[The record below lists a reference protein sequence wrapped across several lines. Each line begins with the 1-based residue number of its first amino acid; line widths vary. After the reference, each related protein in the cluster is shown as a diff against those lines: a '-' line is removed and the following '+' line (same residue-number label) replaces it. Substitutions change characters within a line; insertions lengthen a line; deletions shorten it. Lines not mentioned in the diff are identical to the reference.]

1 MGGRS
6 TELTRVELVRADD
19 QEVVFKVSGFDSENL
34 RPVVIDLQ
42 PHLGQQIFIR
52 VIDEADWRL
61 GHINFDDFRFYT
73 TKPDFPNAIDPAK
86 VAKQAEMPP
95 VDAVKFA
102 GLSPEDAAKEM
113 TLPAGFKATLFAG
126 EPDVKQP
133 IALAIDDRGRLWVAE
148 AYEYPKR
155 AAGRRGEGPHS

>member
-1 MGGRS
+1 
-6 TELTRVELVRADD
+6 
-19 QEVVFKVSGFDSENL
+19 
-34 RPVVIDLQ
+34 VVIDLQ

-52 VIDEADWRL
+52 IIDRQIGGW

-73 TKPDFPNAIDPAK
+73 TKPDFPNSIDPAK

-113 TLPAGFKATLFAG
+113 TLPPGFKATLFAG

-133 IALAIDDRGRLWVAE
+133 IAFAIEQPGGFGWPGL
-148 AYEYPKR
+148 YLPKR
-155 AAGRRGEGPHS
+155 VWKEGRIAS